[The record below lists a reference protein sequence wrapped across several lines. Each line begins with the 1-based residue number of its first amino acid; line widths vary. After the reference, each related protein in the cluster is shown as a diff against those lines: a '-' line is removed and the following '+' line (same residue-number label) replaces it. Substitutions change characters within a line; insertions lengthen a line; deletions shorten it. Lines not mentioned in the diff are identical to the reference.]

1 MTGDRTDDGGERRD
15 SEVSGLPERVAAE
28 AERLT
33 RRAREAVEEAE
44 RAGAVRARDRLLAE
58 NGFTARVRR
67 EESREVLVLYPAEW
81 VEDGAVQPDRI
92 DDIDRGVERP
102 LSGVGDEDWETVDTH
117 NRELAAAV
125 GAAHGSA
132 HGENA
137 RALADF
143 AGNHYSKR
151 IESLTGAELSLFVE
165 EYYPR
170 NVWPTDDQRAVVE
183 ESIQLVFQQAGEPVP
198 TWRRR

>member
-1 MTGDRTDDGGERRD
+1 MTGESADENSNGGD
-15 SEVSGLPERVAAE
+15 LPDQVVTE

-33 RRAREAVEEAE
+33 RRAREAVDEAE
-44 RAGAVRARDRLLAE
+44 RAGAVRARDRLLADH
-58 NGFTARVRR
+58 GFTARVRH

-81 VEDGAVQPDRI
+81 VDAGTVQPDRI
-92 DDIDRGVERP
+92 DDTDRGIERP
-102 LSGVGDEDWETVDTH
+102 LSGAGDEDWATVDAH
-117 NRELAAAV
+117 NRNLAAAV
-125 GAAHGSA
+125 GDAHGPV
-132 HGENA
+132 HGGNA

-151 IESLTGAELSLFVE
+151 IEALTGEELALFLD

-170 NVWPTDDQRAVVE
+170 NVWPNDEQKAVVE
-183 ESIQLVFQQAGEPVP
+183 ESVRLVFRQAGEPVP